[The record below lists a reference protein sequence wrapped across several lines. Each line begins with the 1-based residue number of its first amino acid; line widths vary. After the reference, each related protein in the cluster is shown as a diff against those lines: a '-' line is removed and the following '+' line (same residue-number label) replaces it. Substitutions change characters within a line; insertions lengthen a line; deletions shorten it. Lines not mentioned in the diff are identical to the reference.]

1 MPQKASRLL
10 PHHEASSNWFQISQ
24 SSGSVFVT
32 CFCSV
37 GGSGTPGVSADGG
50 PGSNGTGFDISSKAA
65 AATGMLFGET
75 TTQGDWHR
83 LFCAV
88 GESWVSRDRFVAVL
102 GSGGMLL
109 AVLHGAAG
117 ACEDRGHRERTFGH
131 GPSSVYRESLP

>member
-10 PHHEASSNWFQISQ
+10 PHHEASSHWFQISQ

-88 GESWVSRDRFVAVL
+88 GESWVSRDRPRFVAVL

-109 AVLHGAAG
+109 AVLHGPEPAKN
-117 ACEDRGHRERTFGH
+117 REGTFGH